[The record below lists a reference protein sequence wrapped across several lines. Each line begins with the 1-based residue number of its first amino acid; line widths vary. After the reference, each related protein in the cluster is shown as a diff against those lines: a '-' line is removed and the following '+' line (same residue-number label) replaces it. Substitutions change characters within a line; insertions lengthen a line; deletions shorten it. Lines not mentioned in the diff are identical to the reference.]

1 MALVLG
7 LGAVQDS
14 YNKVIYYNLKKH
26 FAYRLFVHR
35 LVPFGI

>member
-14 YNKVIYYNLKKH
+14 CNIVIYNLKKH
-26 FAYRLFVHR
+26 FAHRLFVHR
-35 LVPFGI
+35 LVPFGS